1 MIERHASSLPSAL
14 VPPPDPPVMP
24 AASPA
29 SDQPPAEE
37 GKKRKLPAFV
47 PVVLAIVAGIA
58 VGGGAGAFLVGPAL
72 AEGIAPT
79 SAATVAAGE
88 HGDGEGEEG
97 AGEGEPGGKDDAEG
111 ATTKPVYTIDN
122 LVLNPAQSGGT
133 RFLLLTLA
141 FELKD
146 AATLEEMKTR
156 DAELRDAVL
165 VTVGAKSVEYLSDM
179 AVRDSLKNELRT
191 VAGQLFPKKKN
202 AIRRIYFPQFVIQ

>member
-1 MIERHASSLPSAL
+1 MS
-14 VPPPDPPVMP
+14 
-24 AASPA
+24 ASPG
-29 SDQPPAEE
+29 SDQPSAAG

-47 PVVLAIVAGIA
+47 PVVLAVVVGIA
-58 VGGGAGAFLVGPAL
+58 AGGAAGAFVVGPAL

-79 SAATVAAGE
+79 SARTVASGD
-88 HGDGEGEEG
+88 HGDGAEGGEESEDDAG
-97 AGEGEPGGKDDAEG
+97 ADEEKSGEGGAEG
-111 ATTKPVYTIDN
+111 TTAKPVYTIDN

-146 AATLEEMKTR
+146 EATLTEMKTR

-179 AVRDSLKNELRT
+179 TVRDSLKGELKT
-191 VAGQLFPKKKN
+191 AAGKLFPKKKN

>member
-1 MIERHASSLPSAL
+1 MSVA
-14 VPPPDPPVMP
+14 PDP
-24 AASPA
+24 
-29 SDQPPAEE
+29 DQPSAEE

-47 PVVLAIVAGIA
+47 PVVLAVIGGIA
-58 VGGGAGAFLVGPAL
+58 AGGAAGAFFVGPAL
-72 AEGIAPT
+72 AEGIAPK
-79 SAATVAAGE
+79 SAMTAAAGGDHADSADGEDESADEKGEGE
-88 HGDGEGEEG
+88 HGGKEG
-97 AGEGEPGGKDDAEG
+97 AEG
-111 ATTKPVYTIDN
+111 ATAKPVYTIDN

-146 AATLEEMKTR
+146 DATLEEMKTR

-179 AVRDSLKNELRT
+179 TVRDSLKSELKT
-191 VAGQLFPKKKN
+191 AAGKLFPKRKN